1 MPPEEQKDLYQQ
13 VTLDSASEDEE
24 VDCQGI
30 TQLLGAALSLPHRIK
45 ESKSC

>member
-13 VTLDSASEDEE
+13 VTLDSASDDEE

-30 TQLLGAALSLPHRIK
+30 TQLSGAVFSLPHRTK
-45 ESKSC
+45 ESKSL